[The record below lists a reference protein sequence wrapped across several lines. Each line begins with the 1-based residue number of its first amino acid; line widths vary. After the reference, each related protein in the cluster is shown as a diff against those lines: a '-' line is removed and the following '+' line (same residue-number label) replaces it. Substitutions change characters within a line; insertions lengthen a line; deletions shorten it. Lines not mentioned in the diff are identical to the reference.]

1 MHSNLIAPEQY
12 AYVKGHSMQMALHS
26 MTENWLNA
34 INNKLIT
41 AACFIDLSK
50 CFDSVPNSILIS
62 KLRNFGI
69 SDIEQSWFASYL
81 NLRYHVVKCDTQLSS
96 QEIITIGIF
105 QGTILG
111 LAITDFTWQCDHIC

>member
-1 MHSNLIAPEQY
+1 MHNNLVAPQQF
-12 AYVKGHSMQMALHS
+12 AYVKSHSMQMALHS

-50 CFDSVPNSILIS
+50 CFDSIPHSILIS

-69 SDIEQSWFASYL
+69 SGIEQSWFTSYL
-81 NLRYHVVKCDTQLSS
+81 NLRSQVVKCDTRLSS
-96 QEIITIGIF
+96 KEMITIGF
-105 QGTILG
+105 LRVP
-111 LAITDFTWQCDHIC
+111 F